1 MNKTELVD
9 EVAKSAKLTK
19 KDAAAALDAVL
30 ESIEKALKK
39 GDKVTLVGFG
49 TFEVRKR
56 KARTGVNPQTGEKIK
71 IKAGKSVAF
80 KPGATL
86 KEKVGGAKK

>member
-1 MNKTELVD
+1 MNKTELVA

-19 KDAAAALDAVL
+19 KDAAAALDAML
-30 ESIEKALKK
+30 DIIEKALKK

-56 KARTGVNPQTGEKIK
+56 KARTGVNPQTGEQIK
-71 IKAGKSVAF
+71 IKASKSVAF

-86 KEKVGGAKK
+86 KEKVGGKK

>member
-1 MNKTELVD
+1 MNKTELVA
-9 EVAKSAKLTK
+9 EVAKSADLTK

-30 ESIEKALKK
+30 DSIEKALKK

-49 TFEVRKR
+49 TFEVRNR
-56 KARTGVNPQTGEKIK
+56 KARKGINPRTREEIK
-71 IKAGKSVAF
+71 IKATKSVAF

-86 KEKVGGAKK
+86 KDSVSKAKK

>member
-1 MNKTELVD
+1 MNKTELVA
-9 EVAKSAKLTK
+9 EVAKSADLTK

-30 ESIEKALKK
+30 ASIEKALKK

-56 KARTGVNPQTGEKIK
+56 KARKGINPRTREEIK
-71 IKAGKSVAF
+71 IKATKSVAF
-80 KPGATL
+80 KAGATL
-86 KEKVGGAKK
+86 KDSVSGVKK

>member
-1 MNKTELVD
+1 MNKTELVA
-9 EVAKSAKLTK
+9 EIAKSAKLTK
-19 KDAAAALDAVL
+19 KDAAAALDAAL

-56 KARTGVNPQTGEKIK
+56 KPRKGINPRTGEQIK

-80 KPGATL
+80 KAGATL
-86 KEKVGGAKK
+86 KEKVAGTKK

>member
-1 MNKTELVD
+1 VNKTELVA
-9 EVAKSAKLTK
+9 EVAKSADLTK

-30 ESIEKALKK
+30 ASIEKALKK

-56 KARTGVNPQTGEKIK
+56 KARKGINPRTREEIK
-71 IKAGKSVAF
+71 IKATKSVAF
-80 KPGATL
+80 KAGATL
-86 KEKVGGAKK
+86 KDSVSGVKK

>member
-1 MNKTELVD
+1 MNKTELVA

-30 ESIEKALKK
+30 VSVEKALKK

-56 KARTGVNPQTGEKIK
+56 KARKGINPRTREEIK
-71 IKAGKSVAF
+71 IKATKSVAF
-80 KPGATL
+80 KAGATL
-86 KEKVGGAKK
+86 KDSVSGAKK

>member
-1 MNKTELVD
+1 MNKTELVA
-9 EVAKSAKLTK
+9 EVAKSADLTK

-49 TFEVRKR
+49 TFEVRSR
-56 KARTGVNPQTGEKIK
+56 KARKGINPRTREEIK
-71 IKAGKSVAF
+71 IKATKSVAF
-80 KPGATL
+80 KAGATL
-86 KEKVGGAKK
+86 KESVNKGKK